1 MSAIISVALL
11 GLDAEPV
18 TVEADVAF
26 GLSAFHIVG
35 LPDAAVKESKE
46 RIRAAIKNAGLPF
59 PRHRV
64 TVNLAPADIKKQGP
78 LHDLP
83 IALAILLAQ
92 GEIPQERIGSS
103 IFVGEVGLRGEV
115 RGIRGVLPA
124 AILARKQGYA
134 RIYVPEDNV
143 QEALLVDELEV
154 MPVKRLQELVKHL
167 HGVDPLPAA
176 QASTTGVSEV
186 SHPVDM
192 QDVRGQEFAK
202 RGLEIAAS
210 GSHNVVL
217 QGPPGSGKTLLAR
230 ALPSILP
237 DMTREESL
245 EVTKIYSIA
254 GELPAGHGLVSERPF
269 RSPHHSSSAVALVGG
284 GTWPRPGEVS
294 LAHRGVLFLDEF
306 PEFGR
311 YALEH
316 LRQPIE
322 DGTVTV
328 SRASATLKFPAKFM
342 LVGAMNPCPC
352 GFAGEPGMCTCTPAR
367 IVAYKKKIS
376 GPLLDRMDLMIAV
389 PRVDIDKL
397 TGRATGEPSAAVR
410 ARVQGARNRQLSRF
424 HELAIVSNAEMTAR
438 MVREFCD
445 LDEEGRAI
453 MRLAMDRLNLSARG
467 YTRML
472 KIARTIA
479 DLDASEH
486 ILPIHLSEALT
497 FRTTVEK

>member
-1 MSAIISVALL
+1 MSVIISVAIL
-11 GLDAEPV
+11 GLEAEPV

-92 GEIPQERIGSS
+92 GEIPGERVDASV
-103 IFVGEVGLRGEV
+103 FVGEVGLRGEI
-115 RGIRGVLPA
+115 RGIRGALLA
-124 AILARKQGYA
+124 AILARKQGYS
-134 RIYVPEDNV
+134 RIYIPEENV
-143 QEALLVDELEV
+143 REALLVDGLEV
-154 MPVKRLQELVKHL
+154 IPTKRLQELVEHL
-167 HGVDPLPAA
+167 KGGAVLPVAKSQNTDILEPL
-176 QASTTGVSEV
+176 
-186 SHPVDM
+186 HPIDLG
-192 QDVRGQEFAK
+192 DIRGQEFAK

-210 GSHNVVL
+210 GSHNIVL
-217 QGPPGSGKTLLAR
+217 NGPPGSGKTLLAR

-254 GELPAGHGLVSERPF
+254 GELPAGHGLVCERPF

-322 DGTVTV
+322 DGAVTV
-328 SRASATLKFPAKFM
+328 SRASATFKFPAKFM

-352 GFAGEPGMCTCTPAR
+352 GFANEPASCSCTPAR
-367 IVAYKKKIS
+367 IIAYKKKIS
-376 GPLLDRMDLMIAV
+376 GPLLDRMDLTIGV

-397 TGRATGEPSAAVR
+397 TGNATGELSAAVR
-410 ARVQGARNRQLSRF
+410 ARVQEARNRQLSRF
-424 HELAIVSNAEMTAR
+424 HGSTIVANAEMTTR

-445 LDEEGRAI
+445 LDAEGRAI
-453 MRLAMDRLNLSARG
+453 MRLAIDRLNLSARG

-472 KIARTIA
+472 KISRTIA
-479 DLDASEH
+479 DLSASER
-486 ILPIHLSEALT
+486 ILPVHLSEALT

>member
-1 MSAIISVALL
+1 MSAVISIAIL
-11 GLDAEPV
+11 GLEAEPV

-35 LPDAAVKESKE
+35 LPDAAVKESRE
-46 RIRAAIKNAGLPF
+46 RIRSAIKNAGFPF

-83 IALAILLAQ
+83 IALAILVAQ
-92 GEIPQERIGSS
+92 GEIPRESLASS
-103 IFVGEVGLRGEV
+103 VFVGEVGLRGEV
-115 RGIRGVLPA
+115 RGIRGALVA
-124 AILARKQGYA
+124 ALLAHKLGCK
-134 RIYVPEDNV
+134 RIYIPEENT
-143 QEALLVDELEV
+143 QETLLIEGLDVI
-154 MPVKRLQELVKHL
+154 PVKRIRDLVEHL
-167 HGVDPLPAA
+167 KGGVALATA
-176 QASTTGVSEV
+176 CSSNVIARET
-186 SHPVDM
+186 HHAVDFV
-192 QDVRGQEFAK
+192 DIRGQEFAK

-217 QGPPGSGKTLLAR
+217 HGPPGSGKTLLAR

-237 DMTREESL
+237 EMTREESL

-254 GELPAGHGLVSERPF
+254 GELPAGHGLVCERPF

-322 DGTVTV
+322 DGAVTV
-328 SRASATLKFPAKFM
+328 SRASATFKFPAKFM

-352 GFAGEPGMCTCTPAR
+352 GFGSESASCSCTPAR
-367 IVAYKKKIS
+367 IAAYRKKIS
-376 GPLLDRMDLMIAV
+376 GPLLDRMDLTIGV

-397 TGRATGEPSAAVR
+397 TGDATGELSDAVR
-410 ARVQGARNRQLSRF
+410 ARVQKARDRQLTRF
-424 HELAIVSNAEMTAR
+424 HGLTTVANAEMTTR

-445 LDEEGRAI
+445 LDQEGRAI
-453 MRLAMDRLNLSARG
+453 IRLAIDRLHLSARG

-479 DLDASEH
+479 DLSASEH
-486 ILPIHLSEALT
+486 ILPVHLSEALT
-497 FRTTVEK
+497 FRTTVER